1 MKKLYITIK
10 KKKKV
15 TNSTGRQ
22 TKYKRSAHAIFS
34 NRIC

>member
-1 MKKLYITIK
+1 MKKLYITI